1 MLELMSYGLT
11 GLTAMLVISFCFS
24 YKDEVPPTRKKSSH
38 GLMNDASVD
47 SPVIETGERS
57 PGGAV

>member
-24 YKDEVPPTRKKSSH
+24 YKDELADSKEVLTRS
-38 GLMNDASVD
+38 D
-47 SPVIETGERS
+47 E
-57 PGGAV
+57 